1 MHLHFLNAK
10 ATEEIKEIK
19 IEISMHKQKLTE
31 YTKNEKLKTENMF
44 ITNIREILIYK
55 EEL

>member
-19 IEISMHKQKLTE
+19 IEISMHKQKLTD
-31 YTKNEKLKTENMF
+31 YTKNEKLD
-44 ITNIREILIYK
+44 
-55 EEL
+55 